1 MATPVSDL
9 RDPLKRE
16 INVPGIEALPD
27 ITNSQLDGYI
37 KDGFWEAR
45 LFGMLSDYTQTDGTE
60 FATPLGDVIK
70 KVADDGDLPQEL
82 QILVVLMAA
91 MRLLRAKIM
100 NLAVNFRTRGG
111 PVEYEQQA
119 SATVLRTLL
128 AALESRVAQVKE
140 LYSDQIGAGA
150 FVYFD
155 GELQREAALLSDY
168 ASLQVL

>member
-9 RDPLKRE
+9 RDALKRE
-16 INVPGIEALPD
+16 INVPGIESLPD
-27 ITNSQLDGYI
+27 LTNSQLDGYI

-70 KVADDGDLPQEL
+70 RTSDDGDLPQDL
-82 QILVVLMAA
+82 QMLVVLMAA
-91 MRLLRAKIM
+91 IRLLRAKIL
-100 NLAVNFRTRGG
+100 NLSVNFRAQGG

-119 SATVLRTLL
+119 SATVLKSLL
-128 AALESRVAQVKE
+128 QVMEGRIQQVKE
-140 LYSDQIGAGA
+140 LYSDKLGSGA

-155 GELQREAALLSDY
+155 GELQKELALAYDL
-168 ASLQVL
+168 ASYQVY